1 MYSDLNGSVKTKHEP
16 RFINLR
22 DRFKQQY
29 GEVPHFFCRAPGRV
43 NIIGEHID
51 YCGYSVL
58 PAAIE
63 QDFLMAYITTDDD
76 EIQVANLDKAQYPLE
91 TISTD
96 PFQKLRENAHFMNY
110 FLCGYKAILAHDDDL
125 KKLMEGK
132 KPKGMKILID
142 SHVPAAAGLSSSSAY
157 TVCAA
162 VTTMHA
168 NGFTGEISQQK
179 LAELTI
185 NAERMAGTACGGM
198 DQTISIMGQMGTAKL
213 IDFIP

>member
-1 MYSDLNGSVKTKHEP
+1 
-16 RFINLR
+16 
-22 DRFKQQY
+22 
-29 GEVPHFFCRAPGRV
+29 
-43 NIIGEHID
+43 
-51 YCGYSVL
+51 
-58 PAAIE
+58 
-63 QDFLMAYITTDDD
+63 
-76 EIQVANLDKAQYPLE
+76 
-91 TISTD
+91 
-96 PFQKLRENAHFMNY
+96 
-110 FLCGYKAILAHDDDL
+110 
-125 KKLMEGK
+125 MEGK

>member
-1 MYSDLNGSVKTKHEP
+1 MEKDNQYVPVFTKLEEVYSDLNGSIKNKHEP

-29 GEVPHFFCRAPGRV
+29 GVAPKFYCRAPGRV

-63 QDFLMAYITTDDD
+63 QDFIIAYLPVEEGEGSD
-76 EIQVANLDKAQYPLE
+76 EVQVANIDKAQYPHE

-110 FLCGYKAILAHDDDL
+110 FLCGYKAILAHDDGL
-125 KKLMEGK
+125 KK
-132 KPKGMKILID
+132 
-142 SHVPAAAGLSSSSAY
+142 
-157 TVCAA
+157 
-162 VTTMHA
+162 
-168 NGFTGEISQQK
+168 
-179 LAELTI
+179 
-185 NAERMAGTACGGM
+185 
-198 DQTISIMGQMGTAKL
+198 
-213 IDFIP
+213 